1 MLLYSSTC
9 TEFYE
14 DVETQRIADKLTAA
28 FKAQMGHKPIK
39 GEQRA
44 WHNSLTSLHF
54 AAKRAGLSD
63 QGVIIEYELPQT
75 SKRLDVMFTGA
86 DAHGADAA
94 TVIELKQWEKCEPAD
109 GEHVVTWVG
118 GGDREVL
125 HPSVQVGQY
134 VSYLENGQSVFHE
147 GDPPVAASGSAYL
160 HNYQLIS
167 GDPLLEEKFNEITNR
182 CPIYTK
188 DDQDALIEELERK
201 VGSGPGNDVLQR
213 VLDST
218 PKPSKKL
225 LESTSRMLD
234 GNDEYV
240 LLDEQLVAFD
250 RVIAEVRRALAEGTS
265 STILIVG
272 GPGTGKSVI
281 ALNLIAT
288 LSADGHNAKHATGSK
303 AFTETIKK
311 IVGKEAAQQFH
322 YFNQF
327 ATSEPGSIDVLVC
340 DEAHRIRNSSVDRFT
355 KKDKRSGKRQI
366 AELLDVSKVSVFF
379 IDDLQTVRH
388 LEVGST
394 DLVRDAAAERG
405 SRFFEY
411 KLRAQ
416 FRCAGSDGFVNWVTN
431 TLGLEDTANQLWPE
445 GEEFDFRIVES
456 PTELE
461 EMIRAKDAEGLNARL
476 MAGYCWPWSDP
487 VPEGGPGD
495 RNVLIDDIV
504 IDGFSMPWNAKPEA
518 TRLARGIPKSHLWAY
533 DAGGIDQVGCIYTA
547 QGFEFDYAGVIFG
560 PDLVYR
566 EEEGGWIA
574 RLDESHDR
582 GAKTGKDSF
591 ASRVKNT
598 YRVLLTRGMKGCYVY
613 FCDEETQRYWKS
625 RME

>member
-1 MLLYSSTC
+1 MLLYSSSC
-9 TEFYE
+9 TDFYE
-14 DVETQRIADKLTAA
+14 DVETERIEDKLTAA
-28 FKAQMGHKPIK
+28 FKAQMGHQPIR
-39 GEQRA
+39 GERLA
-44 WHNSLTSLHF
+44 WKHSLTSLHF

-63 QGVIIEYELPQT
+63 QGVIVEYELPQT

-86 DAHGADAA
+86 DERGADSA

-134 VSYLENGQSVFHE
+134 VSYLEGGQSVFHE

-160 HNYQLIS
+160 HNYRFVS
-167 GDPLLEEKFNEITNR
+167 DDPLLEAKFNEITAR

-188 DDQDALIEELERK
+188 DDQRALIEELERK
-201 VGSGPGNDVLQR
+201 VGAGPGNNVLQR
-213 VLDST
+213 VLDSS

-250 RVIAEVRRALAEGTS
+250 RVIAEVRRALAQGTS
-265 STILIVG
+265 STVLIVG

-281 ALNLIAT
+281 ALNLIAA

-311 IVGKEAAQQFH
+311 IVGKDAAQQFH

-327 ATSEPGSIDVLVC
+327 ATSDPGSIDVLVC

-355 KKDKRSGKRQI
+355 KKDKRSGKRQVE
-366 AELLDVSKVSVFF
+366 ELLDVARVAVFF

-394 DLVRDAAAERG
+394 ELVREAARERDR
-405 SRFFEY
+405 RFFEY

-416 FRCAGSDGFVNWVTN
+416 FRCAGSDGYVNWVTN
-431 TLGLEDTANQLWPE
+431 TLGLEDTANQLWPTDE
-445 GEEFDFRIVES
+445 DFDFRIVDS
-456 PTELE
+456 PDGLE
-461 EMIRAKDAEGLNARL
+461 EMIRAKDAEDMKARL

-495 RNVLIDDIV
+495 RNVLIDDV
-504 IDGFSMPWNAKPEA
+504 VVGGFSMPWNAKPDA
-518 TRLARGIPKSHLWAY
+518 TRLAKGVPKSHLWAY
-533 DAGGIDQVGCIYTA
+533 EAGGIDQVGCIYTA

-566 EEEGGWIA
+566 EDEGGWIA

-582 GAKTGKDSF
+582 LAKTGKESF

-613 FCDEETQRYWKS
+613 FCDEETRKYWES